1 MDLDW
6 TTTEHCHS
14 HAHCVACRAQEPMRG
29 MMFPV
34 ECPHGVTAGAIPP
47 RPPAGGPGTEL
58 KKLLRLAG
66 LDSSPNC
73 ACNRRAQTMDLNG
86 ADWCAANIEMITDW
100 LAEEATRRKLP
111 FVRFVGK
118 LLIRRAIRNALEP
131 IS

>member
-1 MDLDW
+1 
-6 TTTEHCHS
+6 
-14 HAHCVACRAQEPMRG
+14 
-29 MMFPV
+29 
-34 ECPHGVTAGAIPP
+34 
-47 RPPAGGPGTEL
+47 
-58 KKLLRLAG
+58 
-66 LDSSPNC
+66 
-73 ACNRRAQTMDLNG
+73 MDLNG